1 MSKSVYPTFNNN
13 QISRAL
19 GVRATSRNH
28 NGMVIWGLLGG
39 WHPNPLDDTRRVI
52 TSRNTDFDLY
62 GSPVRLRR
70 RRFWVLLTTIYRTPL
85 CSREDQQCYARGWI
99 LMTPRSAMREP
110 RTRSA

>member
-1 MSKSVYPTFNNN
+1 MGKSVCPMFNNH

-19 GVRATSRNH
+19 GVRATRGNH

-52 TSRNTDFDLY
+52 TSRKTDFDLY
-62 GSPVRLRR
+62 DSFR
-70 RRFWVLLTTIYRTPL
+70 RRFRVLLTTIYCTPL
-85 CSREDQQCYARGWI
+85 CSRGPAMLCKRLD

-110 RTRSA
+110 MTRSA